1 MPRAPVFYEARKSAR
16 GDRATLADARRPHPL
31 RAQHPVPRWHHR
43 QFEPLNFPARLA
55 SLVPSPRVNL
65 MRFHGVF
72 AANHRA
78 QIAWR
83 MRDQV
88 AFSGCPAAEV
98 RRTDGR
104 THG

>member
-65 MRFHGVF
+65 TRFHGVF
-72 AANHRA
+72 AANHRLRA
-78 QIAWR
+78 QIVPGKR
-83 MRDQV
+83 GRGCRHRGPPST
-88 AFSGCPAAEV
+88 SGSLCAK
-98 RRTDGR
+98 
-104 THG
+104 